1 MPRIINIRFYQ
12 ELNDFLP
19 VPKRKKTFQHTFNG
33 NMTIKDVIES
43 LGVPHT
49 EIDMILVNGD
59 SVDFGHKPCNSDY
72 VSVYPVFESLDIS
85 NVTRLRPEALRN
97 PIFILDV
104 HLGKLAKYLRMLG
117 FDTLYRNDFGDNE
130 IIGIS
135 VREKRIILTRDIGIL
150 KNSRVTHGYWIRSQQ
165 PGEQVAEVIRRF
177 DLSKLIKPLN
187 RCIECNGKIREVEK
201 TEIIGQLKPKTIR
214 YFDEFYR
221 CTNCGKVYW
230 EGSHF
235 SKMVGKIDLLRNGEG
250 MDLKKENI

>member
-1 MPRIINIRFYQ
+1 
-12 ELNDFLP
+12 
-19 VPKRKKTFQHTFNG
+19 
-33 NMTIKDVIES
+33 MTVKDVIES

-49 EIDMILVNGD
+49 EIDLILVNGE
-59 SVDFGHKPCNSDY
+59 SVSFRYKPCIDDR

-85 NVTRLRPEALRN
+85 QVTRLRPEPLRVSR
-97 PIFILDV
+97 FILDV

-117 FDTLYRNDFGDNE
+117 FDTLYRNDYEDNE
-130 IIGIS
+130 IIDIS
-135 VREKRIILTRDIGIL
+135 ARDKRIILTRDLGIL

-165 PGEQVAEVIRRF
+165 PGEQAAEVIRRF
-177 DLSKLIKPLN
+177 DLSKSIKPLN

-201 TEIIGQLKPKTIR
+201 AEIIEQLKPKTIK

-235 SKMVGKIDLLRNGEG
+235 SKMQGKIEIFKNGQ
-250 MDLKKENI
+250 M